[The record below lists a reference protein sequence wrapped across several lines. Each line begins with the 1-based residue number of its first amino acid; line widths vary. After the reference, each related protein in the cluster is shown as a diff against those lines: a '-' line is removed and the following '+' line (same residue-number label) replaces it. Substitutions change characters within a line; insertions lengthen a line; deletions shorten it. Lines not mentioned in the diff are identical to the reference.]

1 MKIKNKAKIKEIDKQ
16 LSELREKASNIE
28 LHWKN
33 EKEIISNI
41 RESKRK
47 IDEIKAQAEIIE
59 RKGDDLTRVAKI
71 RYDEIPHLEKEV
83 KDQESKL
90 TQIQKGGLR
99 ILKEEIDSE
108 DIAKVVARWTGIPA
122 SKVLESEIRKLAR
135 AEKELC
141 KRVLGQ
147 DNAIKSIANAI
158 RRSRAGVSEENKPI
172 GSFLFVGP
180 TGVGKTELAKTLAKF
195 MFNNESSLV
204 RIDMSEYME
213 KHSVSKMIGS
223 PPGYIGHEEGGQL
236 TEKIRRRPY
245 SVILFDEVEKAHPEI
260 FNLLLQILDDGRVN
274 DAKGRVVN
282 FKNTIIIM
290 TSNLGN
296 DVIEEYSIGF
306 SDGSN
311 AKQVKVERENE
322 MNEKIHAV
330 LREFFKLEFLNR
342 IDEIIVF
349 KSLNER
355 ILEKIVNLEL
365 IKIEKRLKN
374 KDIAIKVSEKMKKVL
389 ASKGYDITFG
399 ARPLKR
405 VLQNLI
411 LDELAMNI
419 IEGKVKD
426 GDKVM
431 IDIGAREKVMMRV
444 R

>member
-1 MKIKNKAKIKEIDKQ
+1 MKNKTKISEIDKQ
-16 LSELREKASNIE
+16 LAELREKASNLE

-41 RESKRK
+41 RTSKRK
-47 IDEIKAQAEIIE
+47 IDELKAQAEIIE
-59 RKGDDLTRVAKI
+59 RKGDDLTRVAEI
-71 RYDEIPHLEKEV
+71 RYDEIPYLNKEV
-83 KDQESKL
+83 KEQESKL
-90 TQIQKGGLR
+90 SQIQKGGLR
-99 ILKEEIDSE
+99 ILKEEIDAE

-122 SKVLESEIRKLAR
+122 SKMLESEIQKLAY

-141 KRVLGQ
+141 ERVLGQ
-147 DNAIKSIANAI
+147 DNAIKSIANTL
-158 RRSRAGVSEENKPI
+158 RRSRAGINEENKPI

-180 TGVGKTELAKTLAKF
+180 TGVGKTELAKSLAQF
-195 MFNNESSLV
+195 MFNDENALV
-204 RIDMSEYME
+204 RMDMSEYME

-245 SVILFDEVEKAHPEI
+245 SLILFDEVEKAHPEI
-260 FNLLLQILDDGRVN
+260 FNLLLQILDDGRVT

-296 DVIEEYSIGF
+296 EVIEEYSIGF
-306 SDGSN
+306 SDGSDK
-311 AKQVKVERENE
+311 KQVKVEREDE
-322 MNEKIHAV
+322 MKEKINNI

-349 KSLNER
+349 KALNQK
-355 ILEKIVNLEL
+355 ILEKIVDLEL
-365 IKIEKRLKN
+365 VKIDKRLKN
-374 KDIAIKVSEKMKKVL
+374 KDISIKVSEKMKKLL
-389 ASKGYDITFG
+389 ASKGYDMTFG

-419 IEGKVKD
+419 IEGRVKD

-431 IDIGAREKVMMRV
+431 IDVGVREKVMMRV